1 MFSVFVVN
9 RASVEETKVMEA
21 KVLALSKDKA
31 KAEQKLN
38 NLNGKLTKL
47 SSDLKDEKDMNQS
60 LRQNQVRFYK
70 LQYSYCKYNLQ
81 GIVCNLTSLFFFFF
95 FFL

>member
-60 LRQNQVRFYK
+60 LRQNQVRYSK
-70 LQYSYCKYNLQ
+70 IQYLYFSDHLPCCGYPRLSTPWI
-81 GIVCNLTSLFFFFF
+81 GDR
-95 FFL
+95 